1 MFCKRLHC
9 TIRRILSQDDND
21 GFFKVLNGFL
31 LDFGSAEYYNLTVID
46 FGLRVKEMKEKTG
59 GAQDLTQGKVGKKML
74 SFFFPILIGLLFQ
87 QLYNT
92 ADAVIVGHFV
102 GDDALAAVGG
112 TTASITNLIIGFFT
126 GLNAGATVLI
136 SQMYGSGDEKTLSRV
151 LHTAVIFCSLVG
163 LSITVL
169 GYFFTPGM
177 LTLLGNPTD
186 IQEESVLYLRIY
198 LEGAIFLLLY
208 NLFQGTMQSVGDSAR
223 PLKYLITSCLTNIV
237 LDLLFV
243 GVLDLNVAGAA
254 WASVLSMMLCTAL
267 AAVHLMREKGPHKLS
282 VKKLDLEWSILKRI
296 LRIGLPGG
304 VQSSMYAISNL
315 IIMAAVNTFGT
326 QIVTAWTATGKLDGF
341 YWSTSN
347 AFGIALCAFVGQCYG
362 AGKLERMKQGVRFT
376 MKTALVTTVCLSVLL
391 LSVARPAYHIFLKEE
406 QTIEDA
412 ITIMWYFVPFYFIWS
427 FIEVLTGTFRGVG
440 DTLRPMIITMIG
452 TCVFRVIWMLFVV
465 PAWHTVMS
473 VSIVYGISWVL
484 TAGAFIIYYLKGK
497 WLKQN
502 SITDIQE

>member
-1 MFCKRLHC
+1 MRIGKRGE
-9 TIRRILSQDDND
+9 T
-21 GFFKVLNGFL
+21 
-31 LDFGSAEYYNLTVID
+31 
-46 FGLRVKEMKEKTG
+46 
-59 GAQDLTQGKVGKKML
+59 DLTQGEVWKKML
-74 SFFFPILIGLLFQ
+74 GFFFPILLGLLFQ

-92 ADAVIVGHFV
+92 ADAIIVGSFV

-126 GLNAGATVLI
+126 GLNTGATVLI
-136 SQMYGSGDEKTLSRV
+136 SQMYGAGDERTLSRV
-151 LHTAVIFCSLVG
+151 LHTAVIFCLIVG
-163 LSITVL
+163 LSITIL
-169 GYFFTPGM
+169 GYFFTPGL
-177 LTLLGNPTD
+177 LTVLGNPED

-198 LEGAIFLLLY
+198 FEGSAFLLLY
-208 NLFQGTMQSVGDSAR
+208 NLFQGTMQAVGDSAR
-223 PLKYLITSCLTNIV
+223 PLRYLIISCLTNIA
-237 LDLLFV
+237 LDLMFV
-243 GVLDLNVAGAA
+243 GVLRMGVAGAA
-254 WASVLSMMLCTAL
+254 WASVISMILCTTL
-267 AAVHLMREKGPHKLS
+267 AAVHLMREKGPHRLS
-282 VKKLDLEWSILKRI
+282 VAKLDFEWSVLKRI

-362 AGKLERMKQGVRFT
+362 AGKLDRMKQGIRFT
-376 MKTALVTTVCLSVLL
+376 MKTALVTTVCLSALL
-391 LSVARPAYHIFLKEE
+391 LSVARPVYHVFLDNEK
-406 QTIEDA
+406 TIDDA

-452 TCVFRVIWMLFVV
+452 TCLFRVIWMFFVV

-473 VSIVYGISWVL
+473 ISIVYGISWVL
-484 TAGAFIIYYLKGK
+484 TASTFIIYYFKGK
-497 WLKQN
+497 WLN
-502 SITDIQE
+502 RNIELSE